1 MQVLNLNA
9 PQQLYGQCIIA
20 MGKVDRLCV
29 TAVLPPSSIEPSPRG
44 IKRSRSPDQY
54 GELADEEDVDG
65 TWSSWGDAHAFLS
78 DPAAKTA
85 LFPFSRDSPSS
96 RLILTLICVADDS
109 KPRKRG
115 RPPKTPRTSGEFS
128 GVIRPDQQQSVRTS
142 PTHIQTPQVKSEPPV
157 RQITVTPTQNSPPA
171 PSKQTPTRSSVKA
184 LPTVRDHTSDQLGP
198 EGDEYI
204 PREFDEAGG
213 KKVDELG
220 HPQGGRQFKCRTFT
234 VPERGRK
241 LFMLAT
247 ECARVLN
254 YRDSYLLFNK
264 NRSLYK
270 IIATQPEKDHLIN
283 QEILPYSYR
292 SRQIAIVTAKSMFR
306 QFGSRVIVNGRRV
319 RDDYWE
325 SKARKQG
332 FTEDDLAG
340 EKRPGGAKS
349 REAAAAESQLHALP
363 TFAQGDIVYSNGPV
377 FDGLHPQQL
386 PPGLAASLGPSSVMN
401 IATSKDYSN
410 IPRPRQEMT
419 GAPFQE
425 RSQPSS
431 AAEIMNQAAQ
441 TAEFNKSLNRS
452 RSYRSKGLEDYW
464 NKPREPAATIPQPQ
478 SAEPVAGGTAA
489 SQPYTSPRFA
499 GREVPSNQPPSL
511 LPQQSHHPTP
521 THMSAPSYPLPQS
534 SIQSPIHRQNNV
546 QAMRD
551 QHQYQPRQ
559 ALHRSSSN
567 VSLSHGQQT
576 SNHQQNP
583 YGYPSSSHQSQMWGG
598 PPPQPQASPGLN
610 RIQTPQFSSN
620 LHNPQGQQMPS
631 PVQSHH
637 ASQSPLPPQQMH
649 PSQMLHHQSSTG
661 SLPGPQM
668 YTSGLP
674 GMQGGQPG
682 YQAIAGT
689 RQMYPAGQT
698 PQQYMQQQSQQ
709 GQAGEMQGWPAV
721 TQGQQGAWSGY

>member
-1 MQVLNLNA
+1 MYQTTPSVSRSLNGMGSELIAGSGTINPAALNSSA
-9 PQQLYGQCIIA
+9 G
-20 MGKVDRLCV
+20 
-29 TAVLPPSSIEPSPRG
+29 LPPSSIEPSPRG

-54 GELADEEDVDG
+54 GELAGEEDVD
-65 TWSSWGDAHAFLS
+65 
-78 DPAAKTA
+78 
-85 LFPFSRDSPSS
+85 
-96 RLILTLICVADDS
+96 DDS
-109 KPRKRG
+109 KRRKRG

-128 GVIRPDQQQSVRTS
+128 NVLRPDQSQSVKTT
-142 PTHIQTPQVKSEPPV
+142 PTPIQTPQVKSEPAV
-157 RQITVTPTQNSPPA
+157 RPITVTPTQSSPSA
-171 PSKQTPTRSSVKA
+171 PSKQTPTKSAVKA

-198 EGDEYI
+198 EGDEYV
-204 PREFDEAGG
+204 PREFDEAGE

-220 HPQGGRQFKCRTFT
+220 YPQGGRLFKCRTFT
-234 VPERGRK
+234 VPERGQK

-270 IIATQPEKDHLIN
+270 IIATQPEKDHLIS

-377 FDGLHPQQL
+377 FDGLHPHQL
-386 PPGLAASLGPSSVMN
+386 PPGLAASLGPPSMMN

-419 GAPFQE
+419 GVPYQE

-431 AAEIMNQAAQ
+431 AAEIMSQAAQ
-441 TAEFNKSLNRS
+441 SAEFNKSVNRL
-452 RSYRSKGLEDYW
+452 RVYRSKGLEDFW
-464 NKPREPAATIPQPQ
+464 NKPRELIATTPQPQ
-478 SAEPVAGGTAA
+478 AAEAVAGSTTA
-489 SQPYTSPRFA
+489 SQPYTSPRFSTSD
-499 GREVPSNQPPSL
+499 VPSSHPPSL
-511 LPQQSHHPTP
+511 MPQQSHHPTP
-521 THMSAPSYPLPQS
+521 SLTNASSYSLQQNAGQSPVHRQS
-534 SIQSPIHRQNNV
+534 SL
-546 QAMRD
+546 QASMRESN
-551 QHQYQPRQ
+551 QYQQPPG
-559 ALHRSSSN
+559 LHRSSSN
-567 VSLSHGQQT
+567 VSLPHGQQT
-576 SNHQQNP
+576 SGHQQNP
-583 YGYPSSSHQSQMWGG
+583 YGYPSSSHQQQMWGG

-610 RIQTPQFSSN
+610 RLHNPQYSPS
-620 LHNPQGQQMPS
+620 LQNPQGQQMSS

-637 ASQSPLPPQQMH
+637 ASQSPHPPHQMH
-649 PSQMLHHQSSTG
+649 PSQTIHHQSSTA
-661 SLPGPQM
+661 SLPGQQM
-668 YTSGLP
+668 YATGLP
-674 GMQGGQPG
+674 GIQGGQPG
-682 YQAIAGT
+682 YQSMGGA
-689 RQMYPAGQT
+689 RQMYPGGPNQ
-698 PQQYMQQQSQQ
+698 QQYMQQQNQQSQTS
-709 GQAGEMQGWPAV
+709 GMQGWPAV
-721 TQGQQGAWSGY
+721 TQGQGGGWSSY

>member
-1 MQVLNLNA
+1 M
-9 PQQLYGQCIIA
+9 
-20 MGKVDRLCV
+20 
-29 TAVLPPSSIEPSPRG
+29 
-44 IKRSRSPDQY
+44 
-54 GELADEEDVDG
+54 
-65 TWSSWGDAHAFLS
+65 FLIRF
-78 DPAAKTA
+78 
-85 LFPFSRDSPSS
+85 L
-96 RLILTLICVADDS
+96 LTFKHGVDDS

-128 GVIRPDQQQSVRTS
+128 SLIRPDQPQ
-142 PTHIQTPQVKSEPPV
+142 PTKTTPTQTQTPQVKSEPPLRRV
-157 RQITVTPTQNSPPA
+157 TVTPTQSSPPA
-171 PSKQTPTRSSVKA
+171 PPKQTATKSSVKA

-204 PREFDEAGG
+204 PREFDEAGE

-220 HPQGGRQFKCRTFT
+220 YPQGGRQFKCRTFT
-234 VPERGRK
+234 VPERGQK

-332 FTEDDLAG
+332 FTEDDMAG

-377 FDGLHPQQL
+377 FDNLHPQQL
-386 PPGLAASLGPSSVMN
+386 PPGLVATLGPSPVMN

-419 GAPFQE
+419 GAPYQE

-431 AAEIMNQAAQ
+431 AAEVMAQAAQ
-441 TAEFNKSLNRS
+441 TAEFNKQLNRL
-452 RSYRSKGLEDYW
+452 RRDRSKGLDDFW
-464 NKPREPAATIPQPQ
+464 SKPQEPTSTTPQPQ
-478 SAEPVAGGTAA
+478 AAEPVAGGTTA
-489 SQPYTSPRFA
+489 SQPYTSPRFT
-499 GREVPSNQPPSL
+499 GSNVASSHPPNL
-511 LPQQSHHPTP
+511 LPQQSHHPT
-521 THMSAPSYPLPQS
+521 TSQMSAPSYTLPQNPT
-534 SIQSPIHRQNNV
+534 QSPIHRQNSI
-546 QAMRD
+546 QSSMRD
-551 QHQYQPRQ
+551 PNQYPSQQ
-559 ALHRSSSN
+559 GLHRSSSN
-567 VSLSHGQQT
+567 VSLGHGQQT
-576 SNHQQNP
+576 QTHQQNP
-583 YGYPSSSHQSQMWGG
+583 YGYPSSSHQQQMWGG
-598 PPPQPQASPGLN
+598 PPPQPQASPRLN
-610 RIQTPQFSSN
+610 RMHTPHFSPS
-620 LHNPQGQQMPS
+620 LQHPQGQQMPS

-637 ASQSPLPPQQMH
+637 ASQSPHPPQQMH
-649 PSQMLHHQSSTG
+649 PSQILHQSSAG
-661 SLPGPQM
+661 NLPGQQM
-668 YTSGLP
+668 YGSGLP

-682 YQAIAGT
+682 YQAMGAT
-689 RQMYPAGQT
+689 RQLYASGQNQ
-698 PQQYMQQQSQQ
+698 QQYMQQQ
-709 GQAGEMQGWPAV
+709 GQPGWPAV